1 MQNVKAIV
9 SCSGVKSPSC
19 RAYLPGKYLR
29 SADGGFEHL
38 PGELAGKE
46 AMAGVGLADSFNMV
60 VISFFA
66 AIDLGT
72 TVVVAFSLGKLDPK
86 RAREAA
92 RQSLM
97 IMTIFS
103 IVLAAVIHYFGK
115 EIIDFV
121 AGEPRTRLKTWR

>member
-1 MQNVKAIV
+1 M
-9 SCSGVKSPSC
+9 SW
-19 RAYLPGKYLR
+19 L
-29 SADGGFEHL
+29 
-38 PGELAGKE
+38 GKE

-60 VISFFA
+60 VMSFFA

-97 IMTIFS
+97 IMTVFS

-121 AGEPRTRLKTWR
+121 AGKPRTRLKTWR